1 LPLAAERI
9 GATVTSVRSTTSG
22 SQLIRSCYPSWL
34 KTVKDTQGRYIGGG
48 PTGPAITQIWGR
60 NAVGTVAQPIGT
72 FLVGA
77 FYDGAQIFDRQTI
90 SVLLSTEDGDN
101 FVKNLVTVLCEERV
115 AMTVRR
121 PAAFITGTF
130 PSA

>member
-1 LPLAAERI
+1 LP
-9 GATVTSVRSTTSG
+9 ATGIVMNSSDLEG
-22 SQLIRSCYPSWL
+22 L
-34 KTVKDTQGRYIGGG
+34 KTVKDSQGRYIGGG
-48 PTGPAITQIWGR
+48 PTGPAISQIWGR

-72 FLVGA
+72 FLSA
-77 FYDGAQIFDRQTI
+77 RSMTAQIFDRQNI

-101 FVKNLVTVLCEERV
+101 FIKNLVTVLCEERV

-121 PAAFITGTF
+121 PGAFITGTF